1 MFVLPKERWK
11 TCHLWCNIKMYKY
24 ITILLFLIPMQLFAN
39 RDGCLY
45 PTEYTID
52 KRCYVTD
59 SEKQTKPYNAVVYLV
74 ENGCTGTIVQDNNNL
89 YLYTA
94 KHCVDTDLDN
104 KTDKKIDIKLQDD
117 RIITATRITTGGYDI
132 KSDENHYGD
141 WAVYQIN
148 NTQDNIP
155 YVHISDFFKN
165 PDNLIYYYS
174 TVIGYG
180 LLKIMSDKE
189 IANLKNMYISHLK
202 NNKSV
207 DYTQPETTNTNKID
221 EYGFFRQGIHF
232 NNSQVSDFMFS
243 LDADTYQN
251 IFFDRYLKKSIC
263 VFNNTG
269 STKHCQTWTGN
280 SGGGIF
286 DSYGEIMG
294 IYTRGIGLIGGK
306 HHAGYFDNFF
316 NNTGI
321 NIVNEFIPNQVT
333 K

>member
-1 MFVLPKERWK
+1 MRKTIIVLL
-11 TCHLWCNIKMYKY
+11 C
-24 ITILLFLIPMQLFAN
+24 LIPMRLFAN

-52 KRCYVTD
+52 KRCYITD

-94 KHCVDTDLDN
+94 KHCADTDLDN
-104 KTDKKIDIKLQDD
+104 KTDKNIDIKLQDD

-132 KSDENHYGD
+132 KSDENRYGD

-189 IANLKNMYISHLK
+189 IANLKNM
-202 NNKSV
+202 
-207 DYTQPETTNTNKID
+207 
-221 EYGFFRQGIHF
+221 
-232 NNSQVSDFMFS
+232 
-243 LDADTYQN
+243 
-251 IFFDRYLKKSIC
+251 
-263 VFNNTG
+263 
-269 STKHCQTWTGN
+269 
-280 SGGGIF
+280 
-286 DSYGEIMG
+286 
-294 IYTRGIGLIGGK
+294 
-306 HHAGYFDNFF
+306 
-316 NNTGI
+316 
-321 NIVNEFIPNQVT
+321 
-333 K
+333 